1 MITETYVEVSNELR
15 LELFL
20 NNGKTVTVRYR
31 KVQLDGEKVVGRTEM
46 GVPNLNLNLGDD
58 PKENRAK
65 LEKWLISFNM
75 GDKLRAVWNAYVNL
89 KDGRL

>member
-75 GDKLRAVWNAYVNL
+75 GDKLRGVWNAYVNL